1 MEQVTGETLDISEYL
16 DFGFYDHVSFWDNAG
31 LGEIQLGRWLGVSH
45 RVGSL
50 MSYWILTKQGT
61 VISRTTVQRITNL
74 EKETTEMKE
83 ATAEL
88 DRVISGR
95 LKEEFGEDLGYEG
108 AKPNPADWS

>member
-50 MSYWILTKQGT
+50 M
-61 VISRTTVQRITNL
+61 
-74 EKETTEMKE
+74 
-83 ATAEL
+83 
-88 DRVISGR
+88 
-95 LKEEFGEDLGYEG
+95 
-108 AKPNPADWS
+108 